1 MNVRWSP
8 TALRDI
14 ESLHSYVADDS
25 LSAAIAA
32 VERILSAIDALSRYP
47 EMGRAGRVTGTRELI
62 VFPYLIAYRLKGG
75 AIEIVAI
82 LHGSRR
88 WPDSF

>member
-1 MNVRWSP
+1 M
-8 TALRDI
+8 
-14 ESLHSYVADDS
+14 
-25 LSAAIAA
+25 
-32 VERILSAIDALSRYP
+32 DALSRYP

>member
-25 LSAAIAA
+25 LPAAITA
-32 VERILSAIDALSRYP
+32 VERILSALEALSRYP
-47 EMGRAGRVTGTRELI
+47 EMGRAGRVAGTRELI
-62 VFPYLIAYRLKGG
+62 VFPYLIAYRLKRG
-75 AIEIVAI
+75 AIEVVSI